1 MKNINISSIILA
13 AEKAE
18 KEKASLELQ
27 AERANKIA
35 VTCATAEGREKWE
48 ARTDEFLDQIK
59 ALDTSFYDSLD
70 EVLKDFEKPYRVRN
84 FETAKNL
91 LAVFQNF

>member
-35 VTCATAEGREKWE
+35 VT
-48 ARTDEFLDQIK
+48 
-59 ALDTSFYDSLD
+59 
-70 EVLKDFEKPYRVRN
+70 RN
-84 FETAKNL
+84 R
-91 LAVFQNF
+91 